1 LIKKIAIFLY
11 LASRSL
17 QRTSKLQE
25 NPSAIKKTSITSKI
39 EVLFT
44 ILISFYEGH
53 VCPSVS
59 GSESTFPS
67 DQADQNQCGSGFG
80 SAILVIFAVTSRII
94 KENSNTEMPT
104 LGQRATVQ
112 GASPHSQR

>member
-1 LIKKIAIFLY
+1 
-11 LASRSL
+11 
-17 QRTSKLQE
+17 
-25 NPSAIKKTSITSKI
+25 
-39 EVLFT
+39 LFT

-53 VCPSVS
+53 VCPPVS
-59 GSESTFPS
+59 GSESTFSIWIRIKPTKTNADPAS
-67 DQADQNQCGSGFG
+67 DPQYW
-80 SAILVIFAVTSRII
+80 RII